1 MTPTTLPRL
10 PRVFLLR
17 RALLAV
23 VLALCVAAP
32 ASADAPS
39 SRLPV
44 LARGL
49 NLAHWLRFPPSAD
62 DAALE
67 NYLDDADLASIR
79 RAGFTYVRLAVGVE
93 VVMQGR
99 HIAPDKL
106 AVIVRVIRRLQKAG
120 LAVMTDPYPQ
130 GGGNW
135 QLDKNPEAQQILLGY
150 WRDLAPA
157 LKRLPVGLTFPEL
170 VNEPMSDPA
179 AWTDLQARLLRVI
192 RTALPDNTIVLT
204 GTGWSSIDGLLKVQP
219 VADRNVIYSFHTYE
233 PSLLTL
239 LGFWDKQIDKNDLAA
254 HIPFPT
260 SPQACHAAA
269 AAARQDHDRGVIQYW
284 CSHPQNE
291 TTLES
296 DLRRATDW
304 GHAHQVTV
312 MITEIG
318 AVGILNRPARDAYFS
333 AMHQAATNLRLPWAL
348 WALDDQMGFD
358 RPVGRPAGS
367 FRYPADVVAALRLN
381 P

>member
-1 MTPTTLPRL
+1 MLGLPLRL
-10 PRVFLLR
+10 
-17 RALLAV
+17 ALT
-23 VLALCVAAP
+23 VLARHIALAAVLVASLTLP
-32 ASADAPS
+32 ASAEAPP

-49 NLAHWLRFPPSAD
+49 NLAHWLRFPPSND
-62 DAALE
+62 DASLAD
-67 NYLDDADLASIR
+67 YLGDAEIAAIK
-79 RAGFTYVRLAVGVE
+79 RAGFTYVRLAVGIE
-93 VVMQGR
+93 VVMQEH

-106 AVIVRVIRRLQKAG
+106 AVILHVVRRLQKAG
-120 LAVMTDPYPQ
+120 LAVMTNPYPQ
-130 GGGNW
+130 GGLNW
-135 QLDKNPEAQQILLGY
+135 QLDKNPEAQQVLLGY

-157 LKRLPVGLTFPEL
+157 LRPLPAGLTFPEI

-179 AWTDLQARLLRVI
+179 HWTELQARILGVI
-192 RTALPDNTIVLT
+192 RGALPDDTIVLT
-204 GTGWSSIDGLLKVQP
+204 GTDWSSINGLLKVQP
-219 VADRNVIYSFHTYE
+219 VEDRNVIYSFHTYE

-239 LGFWDKQIDKNDLAA
+239 LGFWDKGIDKNDLAA

-260 SPQACHAAA
+260 TPPACHDAA

-284 CSHPQNE
+284 CSNPQNE
-291 TTLES
+291 TTIEK
-296 DLRRATDW
+296 DLKRATDW

-312 MITEIG
+312 MMTEIG
-318 AVGILNRPARDAYFS
+318 AVGILNQPARDAYFG

-358 RPVGRPAGS
+358 RPVGRAAQS
-367 FRYPADVVAALRLN
+367 FRYPPDVVAALHLH